1 MSQVFLYK
9 MYPYTFAIK
18 ILILLFSLHTENV
31 VAQSKSSHLGDAAGT
46 ASSAKQT
53 SPKNTIGS
61 SENLYISSQPYIVS
75 IEIRTTLAAY
85 SEEGISYG
93 TGAILDKDQGFI
105 LTNAHVA
112 KPDGVIDHYDITLHD
127 GTVIKAQLFYV
138 DPWHDFA
145 ILKADPK
152 TLKNIPNS
160 MPTKRNAVHLGDP
173 VFIIGKNENNHFS
186 SQTGTVASA
195 FETSDVL
202 PGQVFRISL
211 NAQGGASG
219 SPVFNTEGKVIGF
232 LYASNGLTS
241 AFAIPID
248 YALDVLDQLAKSKNP
263 PRYGTGAIFGFTTLS
278 DLVRYDSFPS
288 DKADEMKQKFPLAF
302 NRALTIRTVL
312 KDSPA
317 EGNLLAGDTL
327 IKINGKAVGPSLYDL
342 DKITNEEGAKGSKK
356 VTFDIIRHG
365 QSKKVEV
372 GLYDLNTYT
381 LKRLLHFGKAVF
393 YEVDDSIVRRTNS
406 PRGVFVTNRK
416 PGGGFY
422 DQIPAIQRSSGS
434 GTSSLV
440 AITNVDGTP
449 IKTLDDLVK
458 LLPQLMKKKDFYIQ
472 IHNFGTE
479 FGYNNEPYFLQNDQI
494 RYIPYCATDGL
505 PELYTFDDAKHVWEM
520 KIIQP

>member
-1 MSQVFLYK
+1 MHFYNFATSLFL
-9 MYPYTFAIK
+9 TIV
-18 ILILLFSLHTENV
+18 I
-31 VAQSKSSHLGDAAGT
+31 AGIQTRT
-46 ASSAKQT
+46 ASEALASTSYLARTEHITPIKQSPQKSTTNSA
-53 SPKNTIGS
+53 
-61 SENLYISSQPYIVS
+61 ENLYISSQPYIVS
-75 IEIRTTLAAY
+75 IEIRTTLAGY
-85 SEEGISYG
+85 SEEGTSYG
-93 TGAILDKDQGFI
+93 TGAILNKDQGYI

-112 KPDGVIDHYDITLHD
+112 KPDGVIDHYDVTLHD

-145 ILKADPK
+145 ILKTDPEK
-152 TLKNIPNS
+152 LRNIPNS
-160 MPTKRNAVHLGDP
+160 MPTKRNAVQLGDP
-173 VFIIGKNENNHFS
+173 VLIIGKNENNHFS
-186 SQTGTVASA
+186 SQTGTIASA

-219 SPVFNTEGKVIGF
+219 SPVFNAEGNIIGF

-248 YALDVLDQLAKSKNP
+248 YALDVLEYISKNKTP

-278 DLVRYDSFPS
+278 DLVRYDSFPGE
-288 DKADEMKQKFPLAF
+288 KADEIKQKFPLAF
-302 NRALTIRTVL
+302 SRVLTVRTTL
-312 KDSPA
+312 KGSPS
-317 EGNLLAGDTL
+317 EEQLMAGDAL
-327 IKINGKAVGPSLYDL
+327 IKINGQDIGPSLYDL

-356 VTFDIIRHG
+356 ITFDIIRHG
-365 QSKKVEV
+365 EPKKIDV

-381 LKRLLHFGKAVF
+381 LRRMLHFGKAIF
-393 YEVDDSIVRRTNS
+393 YEIDDSIVRRTNA

-422 DQIPAIQRSSGS
+422 DQIPAIQRSGGG

-440 AITNVDGTP
+440 AIMNIDGNP
-449 IKTLDDLVK
+449 IQTLDDFIK
-458 LLPQLMKKKDFYIQ
+458 LLPNLMKKKDFYIK
-472 IHNFGTE
+472 IRNFGTE
-479 FGYNNEPYFLQNDQI
+479 FGYNNEPYFLQNDQL

-505 PELYTFDDAKHVWEM
+505 PELYTFDNEKHVWEM